1 MPVKTTVRIIP
12 VTLTINRRIIS
23 IESVIKWIC

>member
-12 VTLTINRRIIS
+12 VTLTINRRIIT